1 MAARCDRASLTHWT
15 AAAVFA
21 AAAACCAA
29 PAQGAVQVLG
39 NGMAHACYKVAEAN
53 LEPLPGIT
61 LCTDALLHST
71 LSQIDRTATL
81 VNRAILRS
89 RAGDLTGAMA
99 DYDTALEIGTND
111 GEVYLNRSATLIAMR
126 RFADALKDADA
137 AIKLQ
142 PARLEIAYFNRGLA
156 NESLG
161 NVKAA
166 YDDYKMALS
175 IQPEFTAASD
185 ALARFRLKPN
195 NS

>member
-111 GEVYLNRSATLIAMR
+111 GEVYLNRSATLIALR
-126 RFADALKDADA
+126 RYADALHDADA
-137 AIKLQ
+137 AVGAGV
-142 PARLEIAYFNRGLA
+142 PRMEIAYYNRGLA
-156 NESLG
+156 NEELG
-161 NVKAA
+161 NIKAA
-166 YDDYKMALS
+166 YDDLAAALK
-175 IQPEFTAASD
+175 IAPEFAAAKD
-185 ALARFRLKPN
+185 ALTRFRVVRTD
-195 NS
+195 

>member
-1 MAARCDRASLTHWT
+1 MKIAFVSAAVLFASLFAAPSAQ
-15 AAAVFA
+15 AAASVIGGGLA
-21 AAAACCAA
+21 HSCYIQAEYNIDPNGSIQICTNALANE
-29 PAQGAVQVLG
+29 VLSR
-39 NGMAHACYKVAEAN
+39 ADHA
-53 LEPLPGIT
+53 
-61 LCTDALLHST
+61 ST
-71 LSQIDRTATL
+71 LI
-81 VNRAILRS
+81 NRAILRAHS
-89 RAGDLTGAMA
+89 ADLQGAMQDYA
-99 DYDTALEIGTND
+99 DALQLSGND